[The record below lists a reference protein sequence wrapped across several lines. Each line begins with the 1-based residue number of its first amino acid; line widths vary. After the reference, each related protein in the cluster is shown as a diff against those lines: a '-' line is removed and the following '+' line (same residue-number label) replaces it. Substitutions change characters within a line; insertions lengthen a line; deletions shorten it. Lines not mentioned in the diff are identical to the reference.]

1 MIINYFKIK
10 PLDFTESELDE
21 YSKYIGF
28 PLYNEDKEAI
38 LKFNGFRKA
47 IAIINKHSF
56 NALSH
61 HFSDDLKSNEEFLK
75 R

>member
-28 PLYNEDKEAI
+28 PLYNEDREAI
-38 LKFNGFRKA
+38 LKSTGFRKA
-47 IAIINKHSF
+47 LAIINKHSF
-56 NALSH
+56 NALNHS
-61 HFSDDLKSNEEFLK
+61 FSDDLKSNEEFPI